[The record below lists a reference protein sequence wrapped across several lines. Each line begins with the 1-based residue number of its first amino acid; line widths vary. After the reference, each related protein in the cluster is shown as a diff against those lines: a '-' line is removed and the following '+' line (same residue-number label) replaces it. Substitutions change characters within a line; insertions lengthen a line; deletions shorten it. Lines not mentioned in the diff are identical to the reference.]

1 MNTEKYIFTDKIN
14 TEDYLRLRE
23 EAGWKAIAY
32 EQAQAGLD
40 RSFAKVAV
48 TLEGV
53 TVGMA
58 SLLWDGGY
66 CAYLTDVV
74 VTERCRHSG
83 LASQMVKQ
91 ITEKLRS
98 EKKEGWQIKI
108 HLLAAPGKEGFYEQF
123 GFEARPNCHAGA
135 GMDMWI

>member
-1 MNTEKYIFTDKIN
+1 MDNRFVFTDRIN
-14 TEDYLRLRE
+14 ARDYLRLRE

-48 TLEGV
+48 TLEGE

-58 SLLWDGGY
+58 RLLWDGGY
-66 CAYLTDVV
+66 CAYLTDIV

-83 LASQMVKQ
+83 IGSEMIRRLTDTIKA
-91 ITEKLRS
+91 

-123 GFEARPNCHAGA
+123 GFGARPNDHAGA